1 MTLINLFGNNMSRDG
16 SIVDNYAHLGGFI
29 AGVIISLFFYSNQI
43 NYNYFSLNLIKK
55 LKILSLIYLI
65 FSPIIS
71 YSYLKYINLPINS
84 LAKC

>member
-16 SIVDNYAHLGGFI
+16 NIVDNYAHLGGFI

-43 NYNYFSLNLIKK
+43 NYNYFSQNMIKK
-55 LKILSLIYLI
+55 LKILSIIYLI
-65 FSPIIS
+65 LTPIIS
-71 YSYLKYINLPINS
+71 YCYLKHINLPINT